1 MKTTTEE
8 NNTTSLMKKTT
19 NHSILISNNND
30 NSAIKKIVKNS
41 KKFNFSKE
49 NVSCTIP
56 RIKIQIITS
65 AIFKV
70 LVLSSLINK
79 KLEI

>member
-1 MKTTTEE
+1 MRSDE
-8 NNTTSLMKKTT
+8 
-19 NHSILISNNND
+19 LISNNND
-30 NSAIKKIVKNS
+30 NNAIRKIVKNS
-41 KKFNFSKE
+41 KKFSFSKE
-49 NVSCTIP
+49 KVSCTTP
-56 RIKIQIITS
+56 RIKRQTITS